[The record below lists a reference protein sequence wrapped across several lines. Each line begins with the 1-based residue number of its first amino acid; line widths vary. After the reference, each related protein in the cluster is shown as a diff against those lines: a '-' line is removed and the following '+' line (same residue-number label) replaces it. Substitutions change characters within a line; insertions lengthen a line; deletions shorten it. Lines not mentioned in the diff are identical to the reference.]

1 MKLQMENPQRQKE
14 KVYIGCGAGFGG
26 DQPVAALKLLQRV
39 KELDYL
45 VLECLAERTLADRYQ
60 AMKSGGKGYDPCK
73 VITSAEFY
81 PIYCNILAYSSSKGS
96 IHLVDIWQSVLC
108 DSHSKLAPELL
119 LGAEQYSTVIDTWSL
134 GRIMVEMLSKEPLFN
149 GKTEVDQI
157 DKIFRILG
165 TPNETIW
172 EGFSELP
179 GVKVNFVKHPCIG
192 CDNRRDISMGTVVVS
207 MKTGDRYS
215 QIVEEHA
222 MKYKEKHPNLD
233 LKPNRSSP
241 PWVISM
247 ERSSPSSS
255 CVSREPSPDEE
266 FSKKTAMSMM
276 LMGCPGCLMYVI
288 ISEENPKCPRCKSTV
303 LLDFFKEERI
313 KNSKT

>member
-1 MKLQMENPQRQKE
+1 
-14 KVYIGCGAGFGG
+14 
-26 DQPVAALKLLQRV
+26 
-39 KELDYL
+39 
-45 VLECLAERTLADRYQ
+45 
-60 AMKSGGKGYDPCK
+60 
-73 VITSAEFY
+73 
-81 PIYCNILAYSSSKGS
+81 
-96 IHLVDIWQSVLC
+96 
-108 DSHSKLAPELL
+108 
-119 LGAEQYSTVIDTWSL
+119 
-134 GRIMVEMLSKEPLFN
+134 
-149 GKTEVDQI
+149 
-157 DKIFRILG
+157 
-165 TPNETIW
+165 
-172 EGFSELP
+172 
-179 GVKVNFVKHPCIG
+179 
-192 CDNRRDISMGTVVVS
+192 
-207 MKTGDRYS
+207 
-215 QIVEEHA
+215 